1 MKLFTLKKVQIY
13 LLIFVIGIFYYSY
26 YHLPSI
32 NKGSIEINSTDKIE
46 KKLIDQAKNKNFF
59 ENTEYISKDS
69 KGRLFTTKAKESWFF
84 QDSQGLINL
93 KEVYSFTKIE
103 KDQSLLSIKS
113 DFGFYNKSTNNT
125 TYKDNVIIINKNYKI
140 TANTAIHISEKNLVL
155 IEGNVNML
163 ELDNGPKH
171 SIICDIVKIDTKT
184 NNAIASMKDKE
195 KVIVV
200 KKFK

>member
-1 MKLFTLKKVQIY
+1 MKLFTLNKIQIY
-13 LLIFVIGIFYYSY
+13 LLIFVISIFYYSY
-26 YHLPSI
+26 YYLPSI
-32 NKGSIEINSTDKIE
+32 NKGSIPINSTNKIE

-69 KGRLFTTKAKESWFF
+69 KGRIFTTRAKESWFF
-84 QDSQGLINL
+84 QDDQGLINL

-113 DFGFYNKSTNNT
+113 DFGFYNKNNSNT
-125 TYKDNVIIINKNYKI
+125 TYKGNVIIINKNYKI
-140 TANTAIHISEKNLVL
+140 TANSAIHLSEKNLVL

-163 ELDNGPKH
+163 ELNNGPKH
-171 SIICDIVKIDTKT
+171 SIFCDIVKIDTKT
-184 NNAIASMKDKE
+184 NNAIASMNDKE
-195 KVIVV
+195 EEIIV